1 MVCAAVRPEPAQ
13 PSIHS
18 FSARPGLAGWAGL
31 GWAGLGWAG
40 LGLGFPSRDF
50 MDQYEAC
57 FFEEDFNLLIYEQ

>member
-1 MVCAAVRPEPAQ
+1 M
-13 PSIHS
+13 
-18 FSARPGLAGWAGL
+18 FGGAGL

-40 LGLGFPSRDF
+40 PGFPSRDF